1 LFVSDKVSDLNKLVA
16 WLRLFTIQIVVD
28 GENYAIG
35 RDYNK
40 KNAEKI
46 AAEKTC
52 GLLDI

>member
-1 LFVSDKVSDLNKLVA
+1 LIPNEEGESA
-16 WLRLFTIQIVVD
+16 RLFTIQIVVD
-28 GENYAIG
+28 DENYAIG

-52 GLLDI
+52 ALLDI